1 MLKIYQLIDQKYRLN
16 FYYLIFIMFLVS
28 LLEVFNIGLIIP
40 IIFFLLDENLYK
52 NFFLI
57 RYLNNFFS
65 FYDLK
70 VNLNFFLIFFLFFFF
85 LKNLFVLYFN
95 FIEGKFISLNQEN
108 ISQRLLKFYINK
120 DYNYHTE
127 NNSAEFINK
136 ITKEAFQFSNALS
149 SFVSFLSEIF
159 IIISISFLTLFLFFE
174 EFILVLILASLF
186 ISIFFFIFSK
196 TMKSA
201 GVNRQ
206 YNEFLRIKN
215 LQEIFGGI
223 KEIKLYKKNFFFL
236 NKYNN
241 ISFRLSK
248 IYTQV
253 HLFGRIPKIYF
264 ETVVIIL
271 LFLMLSFAITDKKST
286 IDIVASIAIFFAAA
300 IRILPSINKIASSI
314 HVFKVSKVSINSV
327 HTLLIDD
334 NYILKKEYTDKI
346 QVLTLKDVYFKYPK
360 NENYLLEGINL
371 SIKTKD
377 HICVYG
383 DSGSGKS
390 TLIDI
395 ITGVKEP
402 TEGKILINSKNID
415 FKKYSWF
422 NNIAYVPQ
430 DIYLLD
436 ETITE
441 NIALGI
447 DKKLVNMDLLIKSLK
462 ISQLYDF
469 IFSLPNKL
477 DTIAGEKGIQ
487 LSGGQKQRIGIARA
501 IYKDSQILIL
511 DEATSAQDPILE
523 EYLIKNLLI
532 EFRNKTIIMI
542 THKIKLKNFFNKKI
556 KLYNKRIVEEN

>member
-1 MLKIYQLIDQKYRLN
+1 
-16 FYYLIFIMFLVS
+16 
-28 LLEVFNIGLIIP
+28 
-40 IIFFLLDENLYK
+40 
-52 NFFLI
+52 
-57 RYLNNFFS
+57 
-65 FYDLK
+65 
-70 VNLNFFLIFFLFFFF
+70 
-85 LKNLFVLYFN
+85 
-95 FIEGKFISLNQEN
+95 
-108 ISQRLLKFYINK
+108 
-120 DYNYHTE
+120 
-127 NNSAEFINK
+127 
-136 ITKEAFQFSNALS
+136 
-149 SFVSFLSEIF
+149 
-159 IIISISFLTLFLFFE
+159 
-174 EFILVLILASLF
+174 
-186 ISIFFFIFSK
+186 
-196 TMKSA
+196 MKSA

-206 YNEFLRIKN
+206 YNEFLRLKN
-215 LQEIFGGI
+215 LQEIFGAI

-264 ETVVIIL
+264 ETIVIIL

-286 IDIVASIAIFFAAA
+286 IDIIASIAIFFAAA

-327 HTLLIDD
+327 HMLLIDD
-334 NYILKKEYTDKI
+334 NYILKKDYTNKI
-346 QVLTLKDVYFKYPK
+346 QVLTLKDVYFKYLK
-360 NENYLLEGINL
+360 KENYLLEGINL

-511 DEATSAQDPILE
+511 DEATSALDPILE

>member
-1 MLKIYQLIDQKYRLN
+1 
-16 FYYLIFIMFLVS
+16 
-28 LLEVFNIGLIIP
+28 
-40 IIFFLLDENLYK
+40 
-52 NFFLI
+52 
-57 RYLNNFFS
+57 
-65 FYDLK
+65 
-70 VNLNFFLIFFLFFFF
+70 
-85 LKNLFVLYFN
+85 
-95 FIEGKFISLNQEN
+95 
-108 ISQRLLKFYINK
+108 
-120 DYNYHTE
+120 
-127 NNSAEFINK
+127 
-136 ITKEAFQFSNALS
+136 
-149 SFVSFLSEIF
+149 
-159 IIISISFLTLFLFFE
+159 
-174 EFILVLILASLF
+174 
-186 ISIFFFIFSK
+186 
-196 TMKSA
+196 
-201 GVNRQ
+201 
-206 YNEFLRIKN
+206 
-215 LQEIFGGI
+215 
-223 KEIKLYKKNFFFL
+223 
-236 NKYNN
+236 
-241 ISFRLSK
+241 
-248 IYTQV
+248 
-253 HLFGRIPKIYF
+253 
-264 ETVVIIL
+264 
-271 LFLMLSFAITDKKST
+271 
-286 IDIVASIAIFFAAA
+286 
-300 IRILPSINKIASSI
+300 
-314 HVFKVSKVSINSV
+314 
-327 HTLLIDD
+327 
-334 NYILKKEYTDKI
+334 
-346 QVLTLKDVYFKYPK
+346 VYFKYPK